1 MLYMALT
8 HWASV
13 RFRLRAEIIVGRATP
28 TIVPSKMM
36 RESPAARMARAFQR
50 PGKGWAAVAAELAS
64 DTAFLSTCRHYEG
77 DGPSASTK
85 RLKTSPTFSPSERRQ
100 WYLLASYS

>member
-1 MLYMALT
+1 M
-8 HWASV
+8 

-50 PGKGWAAVAAELAS
+50 PGKGWAAVAEELAS
-64 DTAFLSTCRHYEG
+64 DTAFLSTL
-77 DGPSASTK
+77 STLRRRWSIGIDQK
-85 RLKTSPTFSPSERRQ
+85 VENLSYVQPIRAATVVLARLI
-100 WYLLASYS
+100 LIG

>member
-13 RFRLRAEIIVGRATP
+13 RFRLRAEIIVGRAIP

-36 RESPAARMARAFQR
+36 RESPAARTARAFQC
-50 PGKGWAAVAAELAS
+50 PGMGWAAVAAEVAS
-64 DTAFLSTCRHYEG
+64 DTAFLSTL
-77 DGPSASTK
+77 ST
-85 RLKTSPTFSPSERRQ
+85 LRRR
-100 WYLLASYS
+100 